1 MVKRIKMGISSCLL
15 GEKVRYDGQHKLDH
29 YLKNVLG
36 HHVQWVGVCPEVECG
51 LPIPREAMHLIGNS
65 DTPRLVTVRTNID
78 HTDKM
83 QNWINQKLKKLEQY
97 DLSGFVFKSKSPSS
111 GLKNVKIY
119 QDNGI
124 PLKNGM
130 GLFAKAFTEKFPYLP
145 VEEEG
150 RLHDAKLRENFLE
163 QVFVYKRWQDYVAD
177 DNTFAGLEIF
187 HRRHKYLL
195 ITHSESGYLELDE
208 IIHEGRNMPLAEVQA
223 KYLHKL
229 MYTMSIHTSTT
240 KNANVMHDVMDC
252 FSNMLSH
259 DEKLELI
266 DQIDVYQKGYAPLI
280 VPVVLLQHY
289 VRKYNLS
296 DLNEQYYLFQYP
308 NELCLRNRV

>member
-36 HHVQWVGVCPEVECG
+36 HHVQWLGVCPEVECG
-51 LPIPREAMHLIGNS
+51 LSIPREAMHLIGDS
-65 DTPRLVTVRTNID
+65 SAPRLITVRTNID

-83 QNWINQKLKKLEQY
+83 QGWVNQKLKKLEQY

-130 GLFAKAFTEKFPYLP
+130 GLFARAFTEKFPYVP

-150 RLHDAKLRENFLE
+150 RLHDSKLRENFLE
-163 QVFVYKRWQDYVAD
+163 QVFVYKRWQDYMAD
-177 DNTFAGLEIF
+177 DSTLAGLEIF

-208 IIHEGRNMPLAEVQA
+208 IVHEGRHMPLAEVQA
-223 KYLHKL
+223 LYLHKL
-229 MYTMSIHTSTT
+229 MYTMTIHSSTT
-240 KNANVMHDVMDC
+240 KNANTMHDIMEH
-252 FSNMLSH
+252 FKTMLTH
-259 DEKLELI
+259 DEKIELI

-296 DLNEQYYLFQYP
+296 ALNEQYFLFQYP